1 MGKHIACC
9 VTGGAAGIGA
19 AICQTLLAQGH
30 HVVTIDCNAP
40 SYQHDNLTFVDCDLL
55 DAEAVATSAAMI
67 AERFA
72 IHHFIHNA
80 GSIRANLIEATSAHD
95 LAALSQLH
103 IGAAITYVQ
112 AFLPA
117 MKSATH
123 GRIVLMSSRAALG
136 AITRSVY
143 SATKA
148 GVIGL
153 VRTLALELAPHGI
166 TVNAVA
172 PGPVGGT
179 DMFHQVMPVG
189 DPRIDT
195 LAKAIPIKRL
205 GTPADVTHAVA
216 FFLSE
221 HAGFVTG
228 QTLYVCG
235 GSSIGQAAL

>member
-1 MGKHIACC
+1 MTKPVATF

-19 AICQTLLAQGH
+19 DICQSLLAQGH
-30 HVVTIDCNAP
+30 RVVTVDCNAP
-40 SYQHDNLTFVDCDLL
+40 SYKHSGLNFISCDLL
-55 DAEAVATSAAMI
+55 DAKATARMAAEI
-67 AERFA
+67 AAHYHVR
-72 IHHFIHNA
+72 HFIHNA
-80 GSIRANLIEATSAHD
+80 GSIRANLIEATSVED
-95 LAALSQLH
+95 LQALSQLH
-103 IGAAITYVQ
+103 IGAAIACVQ
-112 AFLPA
+112 AILPD
-117 MKSATH
+117 MKTRTD

-153 VRTLALELAPHGI
+153 VRTWALELAPHGI

-189 DPRIDT
+189 DPRIEN
-195 LAKAIPIKRL
+195 LAKIIPLKRL
-205 GTPADVTHAVA
+205 GTPADVTHAVQ

-221 HAGFVTG
+221 QSGFITG

-235 GSSIGQAAL
+235 GSSIGQVTL

>member
-1 MGKHIACC
+1 MSKQIASC

-19 AICQTLLAQGH
+19 EICQSLLAQGQ
-30 HVVTIDCNAP
+30 HVVTVDCNKPA
-40 SYQHDNLTFVDCDLL
+40 YQHENLTYLPCDLL
-55 DAEAVATSAAMI
+55 DSAAVAKSAALI
-67 AERFA
+67 AERFT
-72 IHHFIHNA
+72 IRHFIHNA
-80 GSIRANLIEATSAHD
+80 GSIRANLIETTSAQD

-103 IGAAITYVQ
+103 LGAAITYVQ
-112 AFLPA
+112 AFLPD
-117 MKSATH
+117 MKTCAH

-136 AITRSVY
+136 AVTRTVY

-148 GVIGL
+148 GVLGL
-153 VRTLALELAPHGI
+153 VRTLALELAPYGI

-189 DPRIDT
+189 DPRIEN
-195 LAKAIPIKRL
+195 LAKAIPMKRL
-205 GTPADVTHAVA
+205 GTPADVAHAVA
-216 FFLSE
+216 FFLNENS
-221 HAGFVTG
+221 GFVTG